1 MENLDKLGVRL
12 WGRNDH
18 DGIADSKP
26 AVFAALG
33 DYVLGY
39 PYAED
44 RLTVLV
50 VWVLEPEAMAGHI
63 FRSQIEVLLVTD
75 TGRRRRWSDF
85 SVFQKLSA
93 V

>member
-39 PYAED
+39 PYAEG

-50 VWVLEPEAMAGHI
+50 VWV
-63 FRSQIEVLLVTD
+63 
-75 TGRRRRWSDF
+75 
-85 SVFQKLSA
+85 
-93 V
+93 